1 MKTCNDSGD
10 CRFEYSCVFPEEIT
24 VAGGLEPGLPE
35 DERIARIIDLNA
47 SQAEAKICVALSP
60 EVDPD
65 EVAGAAPDLD
75 GGL

>member
-24 VAGGLEPGLPE
+24 VTGGLEPGLPE
-35 DERIARIIDLNA
+35 DERIARIIDLSAN
-47 SQAEAKICVALSP
+47 QAEAKICVALSP
-60 EVDPD
+60 GVDPD
-65 EVAGAAPDLD
+65 EVTGAAPELD